1 MMLEKSWKS
10 LWIKWKSNWKFGTG
24 LTFINDQIYQIINK
38 LQQKQILK
46 RKQVNKKYNKQ
57 DNLEQDKWS

>member
-10 LWIKWKSNWKFGTG
+10 LWIKWKSNWKFETG

-38 LQQKQILK
+38 LQQKK
-46 RKQVNKKYNKQ
+46 NTEK
-57 DNLEQDKWS
+57 EAS